1 MSKTEGRT
9 AFALGAAVVLGL
21 YLSSLRS
28 YLLFHSLIEIVTIA
42 ISFSLF
48 MLTWNGRCY
57 LSNGY
62 LRALGIGYGCVA
74 FVDLV
79 HTLAYKG
86 MNVFP
91 GYGANLPTQLW
102 IAARYLQ
109 ATMLLVAPFLVK
121 RRTSDYPIFGI
132 SLVATAGL
140 LVWVFSGHFP
150 NCFVDGQGLT
160 RFKITSEYAISG
172 LLLLALIQLLRKRAD
187 FDRGVLALI
196 GASLAFSA
204 LAEISFTAYVSVYGF
219 ANMVGHYAKL
229 AAFYLMYRAIL
240 VTGIRQPFAVIF
252 RDLKQTEAALRK
264 SEEGLEDKVK
274 ARTAE
279 LHASEEHY
287 AVMSWQLEGVNG
299 LQQSLLKPAPLGTK
313 LGDITSGIVQYFEA
327 DFCRIWTV
335 GPGDLCE
342 QGCAHADAADGTHA
356 CRRRD
361 KCLHLV
367 ASAGRYTHLDGK
379 GHRRVPL
386 GAYKIGKIA
395 CGEEH
400 KFLVGDVVRDPR
412 VHDRDWARKLGLVS
426 FAGYQLRIPGGEP
439 MGVLALFSK
448 RSILAHEDAI
458 LDGLSSA
465 VALSIQ
471 QANAEQALQEAHDHL
486 EVCVEQR
493 TAELTCANDGLRHEV
508 AERCKAEEARAKAQ
522 AERDAVE
529 VQLHQAQRL
538 ESVGQLAAGIAH
550 EINTPAQFVGDS
562 IGFLAEAFDR
572 TLVLVDKYRDQVGS
586 SGNTELVATM
596 AHAEDEADLDYT
608 KENAPDAIRRARD
621 GVSRIATIVAA
632 MKEFAHPETRQKER
646 CDLNRAIETTLTIAR
661 NEYKYLADVETA
673 LGNLPL
679 VLCHLGD
686 LNQVFLNLIVNA
698 AHAIAAVVGN
708 SGSKGRITVR
718 TACEGASVRIEITD
732 TGCGIPDEIRDRVFD
747 PFFTTKEVG
756 RGSGQGLAIARN
768 IVVDKHGGTLGF
780 TTEPGK
786 GTTFT
791 VILPVEAGR

>member
-1 MSKTEGRT
+1 
-9 AFALGAAVVLGL
+9 L

-57 LSNGY
+57 LANGY
-62 LRALGIGYGCVA
+62 LRGLGIGYGCVA
-74 FVDLV
+74 FIDLI

-109 ATMLLVAPFLVK
+109 VAMLLVAAFLVK
-121 RRTSDYPIFGI
+121 RRIYDYPIFGI
-132 SLVATAGL
+132 SIAAAAGL
-140 LVWVFSGHFP
+140 LFWVFSGRFP
-150 NCFVDGQGLT
+150 ACFVDGHGLT
-160 RFKITSEYAISG
+160 RFKITSEYVISG
-172 LLLLALIQLLRKRAD
+172 LLLLALIQLLRKRAE
-187 FDRGVLALI
+187 FDRGVLILVS
-196 GASLAFSA
+196 ASLVSSIFAELAFTT
-204 LAEISFTAYVSVYGF
+204 FVSLYGF
-219 ANMVGHYAKL
+219 TNMLGHYAKL
-229 AAFYLMYRAIL
+229 ASFYLMYRAIL

-252 RDLKQTEAALRK
+252 RDLKQTELALRK
-264 SEEGLEDKVK
+264 SEEGLEDKVR

-299 LQQSLLKPAPLGTK
+299 LQQSLLKPASLGTK

-342 QGCAHADAADGTHA
+342 RGCSHADAVEGAHA
-356 CRRRD
+356 CTRRD

-367 ASAGRYTHLDGK
+367 ASSGRYTHLDGK
-379 GHRRVPL
+379 GHRRVPF
-386 GAYKIGKIA
+386 GAYKIGRIA
-395 CGEEH
+395 SGNEH
-400 KFLVGDVVRDPR
+400 KFLVGDVVNDTR

-426 FAGYQLRIPGGEP
+426 FAGYQLRIPGGDP
-439 MGVLALFSK
+439 IGVLALFSK
-448 RSILAHEDAI
+448 RPILPHEDTI

-471 QANAEQALQEAHDHL
+471 RANAEQALQEAHDHL

-493 TAELTCANDGLRHEV
+493 TAELTCANDGLRCEV
-508 AERCKAEEARAKAQ
+508 AERQKAEEARAKAQ

-529 VQLHQAQRL
+529 VQLRQAQKL

-586 SGNTELVATM
+586 SGNSEVIAAM
-596 AHAEDEADLDYT
+596 ARVEEEADLDYT
-608 KENAPDAIRRARD
+608 KENVPDAILRARD
-621 GVSRIATIVAA
+621 GVSRIATIVSA
-632 MKEFAHPETRQKER
+632 MKEFAHPDTRQKTSS
-646 CDLNRAIETTLTIAR
+646 DLNRAIETTLTIAR
-661 NEYKYLADVETA
+661 NEYRYVADVETEF
-673 LGNLPL
+673 GELPL
-679 VLCHLGD
+679 VFCHLGD

-698 AHAIAAVVGN
+698 GHAIADVVKD
-708 SGSKGRITVR
+708 SDSKGRITVR
-718 TACEGASVRIEITD
+718 TAHEGDSVRIEIAD
-732 TGCGIPDEIRDRVFD
+732 TGCGIPEAIRDRIFD
-747 PFFTTKEVG
+747 PFFTTKVVG
-756 RGSGQGLAIARN
+756 RGSGQGLAIARS

-780 TTEPGK
+780 TSEVGK

-791 VILPVEAGR
+791 VVLPVAAGQ